1 MWQGRCEPLLHTCTL
16 APTARSIDIP
26 RSRSLSLS
34 SLLVSLLH
42 APPVASVRPVVMLA
56 SSGSKSAAASGL
68 ARLLAV
74 PWYVGL
80 AAKQHRPSAPSSG
93 EAAALISG
101 VPNQPEPTLSFVGV
115 FPLPF
120 ILLYLNFF
128 NTTTSEASIP

>member
-93 EAAALISG
+93 EAAALIFRR
-101 VPNQPEPTLSFVGV
+101 PEPTLGSWAFSPSPSSLISLTQQHSHAHV
-115 FPLPF
+115 
-120 ILLYLNFF
+120 
-128 NTTTSEASIP
+128 TASSL

>member
-93 EAAALISG
+93 EAAALIFRR
-101 VPNQPEPTLSFVGV
+101 PEPTLSFVGV

-120 ILLYLNFF
+120 IL
-128 NTTTSEASIP
+128 TVP